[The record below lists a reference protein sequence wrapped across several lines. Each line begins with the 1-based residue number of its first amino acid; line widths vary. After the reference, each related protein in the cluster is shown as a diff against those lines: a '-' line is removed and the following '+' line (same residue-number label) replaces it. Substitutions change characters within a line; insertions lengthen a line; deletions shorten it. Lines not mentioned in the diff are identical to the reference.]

1 MDAEAVM
8 TAQCFEVFTLFPEA
22 VEAFAT
28 TGLLGKAVDRGLVEV
43 RATNYRD
50 FTTDKHRTVDDAPFG
65 GGAGMVIKPEPVVAA
80 LEDVQRSRGP
90 MLRVLLTPS
99 APRFD
104 QRTAEAFAK
113 HDRIALLCGRYE
125 GIDDRVRE
133 NFVDVCVSLGDFV
146 LGGGEVAA
154 LAIIEAVSRLRE
166 GVLGNPES
174 ARTESFAAGDG
185 GSYLE
190 HPQYTRPKSFRGHE
204 VPDVLLGGNH
214 EAIASWR
221 LEQARARTF
230 ALRPELRRV
239 EPLPKSCALHVA
251 VPASAEPSA
260 DYVDVLRRYGVTALV
275 VLGGDPAAVLPWVEA
290 TQGRVSVAGF
300 ASLKQLRRRL
310 RQRHGRNPATVA
322 IARPADLPPDPL
334 GDPAQ
339 RPQPSSDPARVLDT
353 LRSLDAEPPASLIV
367 VAGLNPWGVDAT
379 AVYAPSGPA
388 TDGDAPA
395 EGKGAQTQDQILATG
410 PGIEDSSRPPALTI
424 LDRGLAGLLLL
435 RQTSDG

>member
-1 MDAEAVM
+1 M

-22 VEAFAT
+22 VEAFAK
-28 TGLLGKAVDRGLVEV
+28 TGLLGKAVERGLVEV
-43 RATNYRD
+43 RTTNFRD

-65 GGAGMVIKPEPVVAA
+65 GGAGMVIKPEPVVDA
-80 LEDVQRSRGP
+80 LEHVHNERGP

-99 APRFD
+99 APLFD

-146 LGGGEVAA
+146 LNGGEVAA

-174 ARTESFAAGDG
+174 ARTESFATGDA

-204 VPDVLLGGNH
+204 VPGVLLGGNH
-214 EAIASWR
+214 EAIAAWR

-230 ALRPELRRV
+230 ELRPELRHV
-239 EPLPKSCALHVA
+239 EPLPESCELHVA
-251 VPASAEPSA
+251 VPASAVPSA
-260 DYVDVLRRYGVTALV
+260 EYVDVLRGHGVKALV

-322 IARPADLPPDPL
+322 IARPEDLLSDEP
-334 GDPAQ
+334 GDPRRDPRSSAD
-339 RPQPSSDPARVLDT
+339 PSWVLDI
-353 LRSLDAEPPASLIV
+353 LRSTDTQPPASLIV
-367 VAGLNPWGVDAT
+367 VAGLDPWGVDAT
-379 AVYAPSGPA
+379 AVYAPPQPPPE
-388 TDGDAPA
+388 GDPSAS
-395 EGKGAQTQDQILATG
+395 GKGAQTQDQILATG

-424 LDRGLAGLLLL
+424 LDRGLAGLLL
-435 RQTSDG
+435 R

>member
-1 MDAEAVM
+1 M

-22 VEAFAT
+22 VEAFAK

-43 RATNYRD
+43 RTTNYRD

-65 GGAGMVIKPEPVVAA
+65 GGAGMVIKPEPVVDA
-80 LEDVQRSRGP
+80 LEHVQGERGP

-174 ARTESFAAGDG
+174 ARTESFATGDT

-190 HPQYTRPKSFRGHE
+190 HPQYTRPKSFRGHD

-214 EAIASWR
+214 EAIAAWR
-221 LEQARARTF
+221 LEQARTRTF

-239 EPLPKSCALHVA
+239 EPLAESCELHVA
-251 VPASAEPSA
+251 VPASAVPSP
-260 DYVDVLRRYGVTALV
+260 DYVDVLRAHGVKALV

-290 TQGRVSVAGF
+290 TRGRVPVAGF

-322 IARPADLPPDPL
+322 IARPADLLSPQPRDPV
-334 GDPAQ
+334 
-339 RPQPSSDPARVLDT
+339 PSSDPAWVLDT
-353 LRSLDAEPPASLIV
+353 LRSTDAEPPTGLIV
-367 VAGLNPWGVDAT
+367 VVGLNPWGVDAT
-379 AVYAPSGPA
+379 AVYAPSEPS
-388 TDGDAPA
+388 TDEDASA
-395 EGKGAQTQDQILATG
+395 SGKGAQTQDQNLATG

-424 LDRGLAGLLLL
+424 LDRGLAGLFL

>member
-1 MDAEAVM
+1 M
-8 TAQCFEVFTLFPEA
+8 TAQCFEVFTLFPDA
-22 VEAFAT
+22 VEAFAK

-43 RATNYRD
+43 RTTNYRD

-65 GGAGMVIKPEPVVAA
+65 GGAGMVIKPKPVVDA
-80 LEDVQRSRGP
+80 LEHVQRERGP

-146 LGGGEVAA
+146 LNGGEVAA

-174 ARTESFAAGDG
+174 ARTESFANADA

-190 HPQYTRPKSFRGHE
+190 HPQYTRPATFRGHE
-204 VPDVLLGGNH
+204 VPAVLLGGNH
-214 EAIASWR
+214 EAIAAWR

-230 ALRPELRRV
+230 ELRPELRRA
-239 EPLPKSCALHVA
+239 EPLSPSCEIHVA

-260 DYVDVLRRYGVTALV
+260 AYVDVLRHHGVRALV
-275 VLGGDPAAVLPWVEA
+275 VLGGDPAAVLPWVQA
-290 TQGRVSVAGF
+290 TQGRVAVAGF

-310 RQRHGRNPATVA
+310 RQRHGRDPATVA
-322 IARPADLPPDPL
+322 IAQPSDLRAEEAESQPPEPQASPDP
-334 GDPAQ
+334 AW
-339 RPQPSSDPARVLDT
+339 VLDV
-353 LRSLDAEPPASLIV
+353 LRSGDLTGPACLIV
-367 VAGLNPWGVDAT
+367 VAGLKPWGVDAT
-379 AVYAPSGPA
+379 AVYAPEGPA
-388 TDGDAPA
+388 MDSAGPA

-410 PGIEDSSRPPALTI
+410 PGIEDSSRPPALMI
-424 LDRGLAGLLLL
+424 LDRGLAGLLH
-435 RQTSDG
+435 RQTSGQTTDRRRS

>member
-1 MDAEAVM
+1 M

-22 VEAFAT
+22 VEAFAK

-65 GGAGMVIKPEPVVAA
+65 GGAGMVLKPEPVVDA
-80 LEDVQRSRGP
+80 LEHVQRERGP

-104 QRTAEAFAK
+104 QRTAETFAT

-146 LGGGEVAA
+146 LNGGEVAA

-174 ARTESFAAGDG
+174 ARTESFAATDA

-190 HPQYTRPKSFRGHE
+190 HPQYTRPKSFRGHD
-204 VPDVLLGGNH
+204 VPAVLLGGNH
-214 EAIASWR
+214 EAIATWR

-230 ALRPELRRV
+230 ALRPELRPV
-239 EPLPKSCALHVA
+239 EPLPESCELHVA
-251 VPASAEPSA
+251 IPASVEPSA
-260 DYVDVLRRYGVTALV
+260 DYVAVLRRHGVTALV
-275 VLGGDPAAVLPWVEA
+275 VLGGDPAAVMPWAEA
-290 TQGRVSVAGF
+290 TGGRVPVAGF

-310 RQRHGRNPATVA
+310 KQRHGRSPGTVA
-322 IARPADLPPDPL
+322 IARPTDLLRDQPQDPEASADPAWVLDVL
-334 GDPAQ
+334 RSGDPA
-339 RPQPSSDPARVLDT
+339 
-353 LRSLDAEPPASLIV
+353 PPASLIV
-367 VAGLNPWGVDAT
+367 VVGLNPWGVDAA
-379 AVYAPSGPA
+379 AVYAPPGPR
-388 TDGDAPA
+388 TQGDGTA

-424 LDRGLAGLLLL
+424 LDRGLAGLLL
-435 RQTSDG
+435 RQTSGQTSDG

>member
-1 MDAEAVM
+1 M
-8 TAQCFEVFTLFPEA
+8 TTQCFEVFTLFPEA
-22 VEAFAT
+22 VEAFSK
-28 TGLLGKAVDRGLVEV
+28 TGLLGKAVERGLVEV
-43 RATNYRD
+43 RATNFRD
-50 FTTDKHRTVDDAPFG
+50 FTSDKHRTVDDAPFG
-65 GGAGMVIKPEPVVAA
+65 GGAGMVIKPEPVVDA
-80 LEDVQRSRGP
+80 LEHVHNERGP

-99 APRFD
+99 APQFD

-146 LGGGEVAA
+146 LNGGEVAA

-174 ARTESFAAGDG
+174 VRTESFAAGER

-204 VPDVLLGGNH
+204 VPRVLLGGNH
-214 EAIASWR
+214 EAIAAWR

-230 ALRPELRRV
+230 ELRPELRHV
-239 EPLPKSCALHVA
+239 EPLPKSCELHVA
-251 VPASAEPSA
+251 IPASAEPSA
-260 DYVDVLRRYGVTALV
+260 DYVDVLRGHGVKALV

-290 TQGRVSVAGF
+290 TGGRVSVAGF

-310 RQRHGRNPATVA
+310 RQRHGRKPGTVA
-322 IARPADLPPDPL
+322 IARPEDVRPAESGDQRRDPT
-334 GDPAQ
+334 
-339 RPQPSSDPARVLDT
+339 PSSDPAWVLDI
-353 LRSLDAEPPASLIV
+353 LRCGDAGLPASLIV
-367 VAGLNPWGVDAT
+367 VAGLDPWGVDAT
-379 AVYAPSGPA
+379 AVFAPVGAAADDDTS
-388 TDGDAPA
+388 T

-424 LDRGLAGLLLL
+424 LDRGLAGLLHG
-435 RQTSDG
+435 QTSDG

>member
-1 MDAEAVM
+1 M

-22 VEAFAT
+22 VEAFAK

-65 GGAGMVIKPEPVVAA
+65 GGAGMVIKPEPVVDA
-80 LEDVQRSRGP
+80 LEHVQRERGA

-133 NFVDVCVSLGDFV
+133 NFVDVCISLGDFV
-146 LGGGEVAA
+146 LNGGEVAA
-154 LAIIEAVSRLRE
+154 LAIVEAVSRLRE

-174 ARTESFAAGDG
+174 ARTESFATAER

-204 VPDVLLGGNH
+204 VPAVLLGGNH
-214 EAIASWR
+214 EAIAGWR
-221 LEQARARTF
+221 LERARARTF
-230 ALRPELRRV
+230 QLRPELRQV
-239 EPLPKSCALHVA
+239 EPLPKSCELHVA
-251 VPASAEPSA
+251 IPASAEPSA
-260 DYVDVLRRYGVTALV
+260 EYVDVLRAHGVTALV
-275 VLGGDPAAVLPWVEA
+275 VLGGDPSAVLPWVEA
-290 TQGRVSVAGF
+290 TQGRLSVAGF

-322 IARPADLPPDPL
+322 IARPQDLSSDPPGDRPR
-334 GDPAQ
+334 DPA
-339 RPQPSSDPARVLDT
+339 PSSDPAWVLDI
-353 LRSLDAEPPASLIV
+353 LRAADATTPASLIV

-379 AVYAPSGPA
+379 AVYAPSGPE
-388 TDGDAPA
+388 TAPA
-395 EGKGAQTQDQILATG
+395 APPEGKGAQTQDQILATG

-424 LDRGLAGLLLL
+424 LDRGLAGLLPPTDT

>member
-1 MDAEAVM
+1 M

-22 VEAFAT
+22 VEAFAK

-65 GGAGMVIKPEPVVAA
+65 GGAGMVIKAEPVLDA
-80 LEDVQRSRGP
+80 LEHVQRERGP

-146 LGGGEVAA
+146 LNGGEVAA
-154 LAIIEAVSRLRE
+154 LAIVEAVSRLRE

-174 ARTESFAAGDG
+174 ARTESFAAADT
-185 GSYLE
+185 GSFLE
-190 HPQYTRPKSFRGHE
+190 HPQYTRPKTFRGHE
-204 VPDVLLGGNH
+204 VPAVLLGGNH
-214 EAIASWR
+214 EAIAAWR

-230 ALRPELRRV
+230 ALRPDLRPV
-239 EPLPKSCALHVA
+239 EPLPKSCELHVA
-251 VPASAEPSA
+251 IPASAEPSA
-260 DYVDVLRRYGVTALV
+260 AYVDVLRRHGVTALV

-322 IARPADLPPDPL
+322 IARPADLLREQPKDPE
-334 GDPAQ
+334 
-339 RPQPSSDPARVLDT
+339 PSSDPAWVLDV
-353 LRSLDAEPPASLIV
+353 LRSGDPAPLPSLIV
-367 VAGLNPWGVDAT
+367 IAGLNPWGVDAT
-379 AVYAPSGPA
+379 VVFAPEGGPSEA
-388 TDGDAPA
+388 DVPP

-424 LDRGLAGLLLL
+424 LDRGLAGLLHPIDSD
-435 RQTSDG
+435 RQATDRRRS